1 MIKKFYFLTDDDIKQ
16 IQDII
21 KISKEKAA
29 DDPQHAKQWAEVEE
43 LGGLI
48 LKHGDTSRYAV
59 KITKHTG
66 KMSGIPSVSTSQ
78 IFNKACKL
86 LSQNKQNICYYC
98 YARKYSKL
106 YKNLDAALLYNTLLL
121 SFTYINPKTQ
131 AAGLANFKYVR
142 FESFSDLQNMQHF
155 YNLYQIAKYFNETN
169 FALWTKRHLLVFGVM
184 STLKPLKNLNFIL
197 SNFRLNDKGER
208 IKDLFIAKFESLG
221 INPKNLK
228 YFNVFESDF
237 AWNNNIEINCGAR
250 SCASCLKCYKRN
262 NIQCI
267 NELKK

>member
-1 MIKKFYFLTDDDIKQ
+1 MKKNYILIDDDKKQ

-21 KISKEKAA
+21 KIAKEKATE
-29 DDPQHAKQWAEVEE
+29 DSQNAKQWLEVEE

-48 LKHGDTSRYAV
+48 LKYGDTSRFAV
-59 KITKHTG
+59 KITKHSG

-78 IFNKACKL
+78 IFNKTCQL
-86 LSQNKQNICYYC
+86 LSQNKKNVCYYC
-98 YARKYSKL
+98 YARKYSKI
-106 YKNLDAALLYNTLLL
+106 YRNLDAVLLYNTLLL

-142 FESFSDLQNMQHF
+142 FESFSDIQNIQHF

-169 FALWTKRHLLVFGVM
+169 FALWTKRHLLVFGVL
-184 STLKPLKNLNFIL
+184 STLKPLKNLIFVL
-197 SNFRLNDKGER
+197 SNFRLNDNGER
-208 IKDLFIAKFESLG
+208 LKKTSILKFESIG

-228 YFNVFESDF
+228 YFNVFESEF
-237 AWNNNIEINCGAR
+237 AFNNNIEINCGAR
-250 SCASCLKCYKRN
+250 SCASCLKCYKKN

-267 NELKK
+267 NEIKK